1 VTTPTASSG
10 GDVRSHSRGKT
21 LRGAKGPSGPA
32 GPPVGRDGPRHP
44 RRAGQRHVDRAPGE
58 VPAFQPLLA
67 DLDLAGVVVT
77 VDALHTH
84 AETAEFLVTHKQ
96 AHYLAVVKASRLDE
110 PAQPIKAA

>member
-1 VTTPTASSG
+1 MDHAT
-10 GDVRSHSRGKT
+10 
-21 LRGAKGPSGPA
+21 
-32 GPPVGRDGPRHP
+32 
-44 RRAGQRHVDRAPGE
+44 RAVLAQRHVDRAPGE